1 MTMPPTYDVLSFGTI
16 GLDYILRVP
25 DWPTPER
32 GVHAPGEEE
41 HLGGKALNVAVL
53 LGGWGLR
60 VAVSGHAIGDD
71 PRGGRLV
78 ERLDA
83 HPNVSREYLR
93 QVEGLHTM
101 YCRILVN
108 PEGERAIVG
117 VVVDENPSTPP
128 SRSMIRDAALL
139 TLDLYGG
146 DERVYAARLAAE
158 AGRPV
163 VVGDVRRADHPVL
176 AYTTVAIASAAEIRA
191 GDSDRSI
198 RRFVEAVQAQGVR
211 CVVVTDGPDDV
222 LVFEVGRPAV
232 AVEPPRVAVVDTIGA
247 GDAFRAG
254 VVYGLRKGWPLV
266 EAAALGAAAGSINVQ
281 HSGGAGYIPDV
292 STVAALAAHL
302 TRRPV

>member
-1 MTMPPTYDVLSFGTI
+1 MPPTYDVLSFGTI

-41 HLGGKALNVAVL
+41 HLGGNALNVAVL

-60 VAVSGHAIGDD
+60 VAISGHAIGDD
-71 PRGGRLV
+71 RRGARLV
-78 ERLDA
+78 EWLDA

-108 PEGERAIVG
+108 PEGERAIIG
-117 VVVDENPSTPP
+117 VTADENPSTTPTP
-128 SRSMIRDAALL
+128 SMIRDAGLL

-146 DERVYAARLAAE
+146 VERVGAARLAAE

-163 VVGDVRRADHPVL
+163 VVGDVRRAENPVL
-176 AYTTVAIASAAEIRA
+176 AYTTVAIASAAEVRA
-191 GDSDRSI
+191 GYPNQPI
-198 RRFVEAVQAQGVR
+198 ARFIEMVQAEGVR
-211 CVVVTDGPDDV
+211 GVIVTDGPRDV
-222 LVFEVGRPAV
+222 LVFEAGRPPV
-232 AVEPPRVAVVDTIGA
+232 AVRQLQIEVVDTIGA

-254 VVYGLRKGWPLV
+254 VVYGLKNGWPLV
-266 EAAALGAAAGSINVQ
+266 EAAAFGAASGSINVQ

-292 STVAALAAHL
+292 STVSALAARL
-302 TRRPV
+302 VRRSV